1 MLTGSSFR
9 QILDKFL
16 KAEISKN
23 ARVQVCLPNGDLYD
37 IKGIRLLE
45 NKLIGVRE
53 SHRLVITLKKESWTM
68 GKVVKDLGGSRET

>member
-9 QILDKFL
+9 HILDKFL

-68 GKVVKDLGGSRET
+68 GKVVKDLGGSSET